1 MFLSIIALL
10 GFLIYKNETTPKDN
24 NEDNNIE
31 INEPISEEE
40 IYIDDNPIIVGLY
53 KNYKDGKKRKLITEY
68 TSNWEYHKDISS
80 FEVYYTQD
88 EEISNSSQI
97 KSFDYYKDKYEN
109 IDNYKIGY
117 IVSFN
122 TNDKEI
128 NKTIYRPKDTE
139 ELFEYLELYLYDDY
153 HRTGGWYSHTTDEE
167 FNDTT
172 LLTSIKLTA
181 GKRIKDINSS
191 IKITAFIY
199 DKNKDIDDNNNY
211 LGNSK
216 YTIIV
221 NKEGN

>member
-122 TNDKEI
+122 TNDKETPA
-128 NKTIYRPKDTE
+128 N
-139 ELFEYLELYLYDDY
+139 
-153 HRTGGWYSHTTDEE
+153 
-167 FNDTT
+167 
-172 LLTSIKLTA
+172 TSK
-181 GKRIKDINSS
+181 
-191 IKITAFIY
+191 
-199 DKNKDIDDNNNY
+199 
-211 LGNSK
+211 
-216 YTIIV
+216 TIIV
-221 NKEGN
+221 ITNAIKVIPFSLILAIYSPFL